1 MPNEPVSRAQGRR
14 EAWLRINAEPV
25 NVPAFTFQRTP
36 EGFRCGVQDANH
48 GTYSDLFTNLTEGA
62 RWVEDL
68 LVAYFGRTS
77 TRAADEVREAAD
89 AAMRAGMLDLDGKPW
104 WT

>member
-25 NVPAFTFQRTP
+25 NVPAFTFERTP
-36 EGFRCGVQDANH
+36 EGFRCGVQDAYH
-48 GTYSDLFTNLTEGA
+48 GTYSDLFTSLTEGA

-68 LVAYFGRTS
+68 LVCYFGRT
-77 TRAADEVREAAD
+77 TERAAEDVREATM
-89 AAMRAGMLDLDGKPW
+89 AALRAGMLDD
-104 WT
+104 